1 MTTGAAHDVAQTMGW
16 KHGWSA
22 RPREAKKFCGAI
34 VVFAMVT
41 VGINFVG
48 INPTHKS
55 EKTRSHSGSTTT
67 QKKMFR

>member
-34 VVFAMVT
+34 VVFTMVT
-41 VGINFVG
+41 VGINCVG
-48 INPTHKS
+48 INPTQVGENKISFRIHNNL
-55 EKTRSHSGSTTT
+55 
-67 QKKMFR
+67 KKMFR